1 MKKITRTEF
10 IKLIKDNCR
19 TLELYD
25 LTQLDLSDINLVK
38 EKHGIRNI
46 TFRLC
51 NLMHTNFENS
61 DMQECRYEY
70 CDLSHANFKSTINS
84 KSHFKHCNFYGAHV
98 DFMNISGGE
107 MEYCDLIGMHGF
119 DRAFKHDM
127 TLVGSAVL

>member
-51 NLMHTNFENS
+51 NLCTRILKTAICKS
-61 DMQECRYEY
+61 VDMSIATFHMRILKALLTQ
-70 CDLSHANFKSTINS
+70 SHISSTAT
-84 KSHFKHCNFYGAHV
+84 FTV
-98 DFMNISGGE
+98 LM
-107 MEYCDLIGMHGF
+107 L
-119 DRAFKHDM
+119 
-127 TLVGSAVL
+127 TL